1 MSQLKARSTEELV
14 SKADRA
20 ADAEG
25 ISRAELIREAV
36 EEYTDKI
43 LDEATDAINS
53 ATDAPDDFDY
63 LADLG
68 SEVESLENLSEAAE
82 EANEPYPVSQ
92 DIDVDWNDE
101 VKGWSRHRLPVI
113 RAWLDASDSPV
124 VEDDQM
130 RAYLRDDFDVAE
142 STVYRDL
149 RKIPEQGCAFPMPEA
164 DPRWNSDDVRSDI
177 LDSVLAG
184 TPAGRDVHAQ
194 KNPTLAVLLDEEI
207 DREYGQD
214 RVYVDSTA
222 WWVSEERWVS
232 TMEGQLERFEAA
244 TFESSN
250 KRMRRKYQVVLRHFI
265 EYLRDCESDVSG
277 VDRVASRLES
287 EGSELITRKVT
298 A

>member
-1 MSQLKARSTEELV
+1 MNQLKARSTEELV

-36 EEYTDKI
+36 EEYADKI
-43 LDEATDAINS
+43 LDEATDAVNS

-82 EANEPYPVSQ
+82 EANKPYPVSH

-113 RAWLDASDSPV
+113 RAWLDASDSPA

-149 RKIPEQGCAFPMPEA
+149 REIPQQGCAFPCRRLTRAGIATTCVQIFWTQYLLARQLVATFMPRRTR
-164 DPRWNSDDVRSDI
+164 RWPTSLMKKLTENTVRI
-177 LDSVLAG
+177 
-184 TPAGRDVHAQ
+184 
-194 KNPTLAVLLDEEI
+194 
-207 DREYGQD
+207 
-214 RVYVDSTA
+214 
-222 WWVSEERWVS
+222 VS
-232 TMEGQLERFEAA
+232 TS
-244 TFESSN
+244 T
-250 KRMRRKYQVVLRHFI
+250 V
-265 EYLRDCESDVSG
+265 
-277 VDRVASRLES
+277 RL
-287 EGSELITRKVT
+287 GG
-298 A
+298 